1 MAWSSQAPRKGK
13 RKQAK
18 RARSSWM
25 RSSVAAE
32 VWEGDEVLE
41 VFGVAVGMGSLRDEE
56 GEAAGVV

>member
-1 MAWSSQAPRKGK
+1 
-13 RKQAK
+13 
-18 RARSSWM
+18 M